1 MIKKVINFTAK
12 VILVSSILI
21 SLLFFCGYKYVEYHL
36 KKSLSTPLHHIESDI
51 HKTKPLPDN
60 ILDTF
65 NEMYKTKHVI
75 SYINESLFENRS
87 GKYMSEET
95 AQLII
100 VHYSSG
106 QNRYGFPKLVLAH
119 QLEQQFSDDQLL
131 AFYASNFD
139 FLNNNTG
146 FYSASLHYFDKKLED
161 LNKREA
167 ATLILMLDNPRMYHP
182 HRASALERLNQRLE
196 LLGY

>member
-1 MIKKVINFTAK
+1 MIKKVIQFSIK
-12 VILVSSILI
+12 SILAISILAFI
-21 SLLFFCGYKYVEYHL
+21 SLFCGYKYVEHHI
-36 KKSLSTPLHHIESDI
+36 KESLTTPLYLLEKEISS
-51 HKTKPLPDN
+51 TKSLPDN
-60 ILDTF
+60 ILSTF
-65 NEMYKTKHVI
+65 HEIYETKHI
-75 SYINESLFENRS
+75 SSYITESLLENRS
-87 GKYMSEET
+87 GKYISEET

-106 QNRYGFPKLVLAH
+106 QYRYGIPKLVLAH

-131 AFYASNFD
+131 AFYTSNFD
-139 FLNNNTG
+139 FLSNNTG
-146 FYSASLHYFDKKLED
+146 FYKASLHYFGKKLED

-182 HRASALERLNQRLE
+182 HRASGIERLNKRLE

>member
-51 HKTKPLPDN
+51 H
-60 ILDTF
+60 
-65 NEMYKTKHVI
+65 KTKHVI